1 MTVRKPVFMG
11 ILEKPGRMLELVK
24 KDLPVLEYDG
34 R

>member
-1 MTVRKPVFMG
+1 MG